1 MAVIQKDFNV
11 MGLPMAISRNNPI
24 ALDKT
29 AVWYNEMEM
38 RNYAST
44 DPTAYV
50 GQVLSLVDETS
61 RTATAYII
69 TNVSG
74 TLKEVGAATIVDE
87 QTIILNDD
95 SELSLNDFEKAFYKY
110 IPADGDV
117 DAHYE
122 KVNVG
127 DLDDEG
133 NPYVWTSGLEPKAV
147 LENGKFVLGWYE
159 PNPTTMEGV
168 SASIA
173 ALQNSVNEI
182 NGDITALENKDNE
195 LSTGLQTV
203 KSDLQN
209 RYTKEEANKAIADAV
224 AAADHLKRKKVDSVD
239 DIVVD
244 APDASQY
251 IYMVPTGLEAD
262 DDKYDEYMVIDG
274 VIEKVGSWEVDLS
287 NYATKSDLDKKVDKK
302 DGYGLVLDTEIAK
315 LSTVKANAEPNF
327 VKSVGS
333 EFGVDDSGNLTL
345 EAIPADL
352 DLSSNVTVQE
362 LQTGLGTKVA
372 KRDGYDLVSTS
383 LINKL
388 EALPADA
395 EKNVINE
402 VETTEFIIDENR
414 KLSIVSVA
422 ATKISDLSKN
432 SEFAEVLSDITSMQ
446 TDISDIETNLISI
459 QTNINTNA
467 SAIETLNSSLTTLK
481 GRVDTHDDDIAALK
495 DALTW
500 KDLAE

>member
-1 MAVIQKDFNV
+1 MAVLQKDFNV

-24 ALDKT
+24 PLDKT

-38 RNYAST
+38 RAYAAS

-50 GQVLSLVDETS
+50 GQVLSLVNETT
-61 RTATAYII
+61 RTATAYIV
-69 TNVSG
+69 TNTSG
-74 TLKEVGAATIVDE
+74 LLKEVGAAVLVDE
-87 QTIILNDD
+87 QTIVLNDD

-110 IPADGDV
+110 VPATDTAEARYV
-117 DAHYE
+117 

-127 DLDDEG
+127 DLDADG
-133 NPYVWTSGLEPKAV
+133 NPYAWSSGLEPKAV

-182 NGDITALENKDNE
+182 NGEITALESKDTE

-203 KSDLQN
+203 KTALQD

-224 AAADHLKRKKVDSVD
+224 AAADHLKRTKVNSVD
-239 DIVVD
+239 DID
-244 APDASQY
+244 PTAANASQF

-274 VIEKVGSWEVDLS
+274 SVEKVGSWEVDLS
-287 NYATKSDLDKKVDKK
+287 NYATKTELNGKVDKVA
-302 DGYGLVLDTEIAK
+302 GSSLVLDSEIVK
-315 LSTVKANAEPNF
+315 LSTVKSNAEPNY

-333 EFGVDDSGNLTL
+333 EFDVDASGNLTL
-345 EAIPADL
+345 KAVPNDL
-352 DLSSNVTVQE
+352 DLSGNTTIAGI
-362 LQTGLGTKVA
+362 QTGLGTKVS
-372 KRDGYDLVSTS
+372 KKDGYDLVSNS
-383 LINKL
+383 LISKL

-402 VETTEFIIDENR
+402 VETTEFAIDDNR
-414 KLSIVSVA
+414 KLSIVSIA
-422 ATKISDLSKN
+422 ATKISELSKN
-432 SEFAEVLSDITSMQ
+432 SEFADVLSDIVTIQ
-446 TDISDIETNLISI
+446 TDITELEAKLVPMQASINSNTSSITTLTSDLS
-459 QTNINTNA
+459 
-467 SAIETLNSSLTTLK
+467 TLK
-481 GRVDTHDDDIAALK
+481 GRVDNHDTQIAELM

-500 KDLAE
+500 KDLTE

>member
-50 GQVLSLVDETS
+50 GQVLSLVNETD

-69 TNVSG
+69 TSVSG
-74 TLKEVGAATIVDE
+74 MLKEVGAATVVDE
-87 QTIILNDD
+87 QTIVLNDD

-110 IPADGDV
+110 IPAEGDV

-133 NPYVWTSGLEPKAV
+133 NPYVWISGLEPKAV
-147 LENGKFVLGWYE
+147 LEDGKFVLGWYE

-182 NGDITALENKDNE
+182 NTDITNLENKDKE
-195 LSTGLQTV
+195 FATGLQLANDAI
-203 KSDLQN
+203 KE
-209 RYTKEEANKAIADAV
+209 RYTKEEADKKIADAI
-224 AAADHLKRKKVDSVD
+224 AAADHLKRKKVESLD
-239 DIVVD
+239 DID
-244 APDASQY
+244 PAAADASQY
-251 IYMVPTGLEAD
+251 IYMVPTGLESD

-274 VIEKVGSWEVDLS
+274 IVEKVGSWEVDLS
-287 NYATKSDLDKKVDKK
+287 NYATKTELNDKVDKK
-302 DGYGLVLDTEIAK
+302 EDYSLVLDSEIVK
-315 LSTVKANAEPNF
+315 LSTVDANAEENY

-333 EFGVDDSGNLTL
+333 EFDVDTSGNLTL
-345 EAIPADL
+345 KSIPNNM
-352 DLSSNVTVQE
+352 DLSGNTTIQE
-362 LQTGLGTKVA
+362 LETGLGTKVS
-372 KRDGYDLVSTS
+372 KKDGYDLVSNE
-383 LINKL
+383 LITKL
-388 EALPADA
+388 TNLPSDA
-395 EKNVINE
+395 EKNVING
-402 VETTEFIIDENR
+402 VTTEFAIDENR
-414 KLSIVSVA
+414 TLSIVSVP
-422 ATKISDLSKN
+422 ATKITDLKDNNEFKAVLNDIVSIETDIGTINGKLVTMQTSINNNASSITTLTSDLS
-432 SEFAEVLSDITSMQ
+432 
-446 TDISDIETNLISI
+446 
-459 QTNINTNA
+459 
-467 SAIETLNSSLTTLK
+467 TLK
-481 GRVDTHDDDIAALK
+481 GRVDDHDTQIADLI

>member
-1 MAVIQKDFNV
+1 MAVLQKEFNV

-24 ALDKT
+24 PLDKT

-38 RNYAST
+38 RSYAAT
-44 DPTAYV
+44 NPTAYV
-50 GQVLSLVDETS
+50 GQVLSLVNETT

-69 TNVSG
+69 TSTSG
-74 TLKEVGAATIVDE
+74 ALKEVGAAVMVDD
-87 QTIILNDD
+87 QTLVLNDD
-95 SELSLNDFEKAFYKY
+95 SQLGLNDFEKAFYKY
-110 IPADGDV
+110 VPATDTE
-117 DAHYE
+117 DAKYV

-127 DLDDEG
+127 DLDAEG
-133 NPYVWTSGLEPKAV
+133 NAYTWSSGLEPKAV

-182 NGDITALENKDNE
+182 NGDITALENKDSE

-203 KSDLQN
+203 KNDLQN

-274 VIEKVGSWEVDLS
+274 AVEKVGSWEVDLS
-287 NYATKSDLDKKVDKK
+287 NYATKSDLDKKVEKK
-302 DGYGLVLDTEIAK
+302 DGYSLVLDTEIAK

-327 VKSVGS
+327 VKSAGS
-333 EFGVDDSGNLTL
+333 EFGVDDNGNLTL

-402 VETTEFIIDENR
+402 VETTEFVIDENR

-459 QTNINTNA
+459 QTSINTNA
-467 SAIETLNSSLTTLK
+467 SAIKTLNSSLTTLK